1 MPIQIGTFP
10 EPGPGENRFVIYEAQ
25 LFWLF
30 LCSVYVFTEPF
41 IGVLTFIWGQLG
53 LMTMIWLKDMDD
65 KEQILGGKFFNIIV
79 AMKLFGWGTQFV
91 GHGVFERR
99 APAILT
105 NFLFMYIAPFFWTFE
120 LLNKLFEYREVDVK
134 ACLSTIEADIAF
146 YR

>member
-1 MPIQIGTFP
+1 
-10 EPGPGENRFVIYEAQ
+10 
-25 LFWLF
+25 
-30 LCSVYVFTEPF
+30 
-41 IGVLTFIWGQLG
+41 
-53 LMTMIWLKDMDD
+53 MDD

-120 LLNKLFEYREVDVK
+120 LLNKLFGYREADVK